1 MTWLSLA
8 LGLVRLAQ
16 RLTEILHDAKVFKQ
30 GELKA
35 ISDAMQKANESV
47 AKALRAGELA
57 EERARQ
63 GEFDPDL
70 FRRD

>member
-1 MTWLSLA
+1 MTWLNLA

-16 RLTEILHDAKVFKQ
+16 WLTATLHDAQVFKQ

-35 ISDAMQKANESV
+35 VSDAMQKANESIT
-47 AKALRAGELA
+47 KAIRAGELA
-57 EERARQ
+57 EENARQ
-63 GEFDPDL
+63 GEFDPEL